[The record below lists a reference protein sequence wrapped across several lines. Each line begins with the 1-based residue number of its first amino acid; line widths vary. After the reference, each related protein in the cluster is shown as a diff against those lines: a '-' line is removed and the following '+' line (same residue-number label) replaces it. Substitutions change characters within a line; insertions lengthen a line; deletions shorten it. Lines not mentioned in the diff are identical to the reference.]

1 MNLTFK
7 GFLKSY
13 CRELSGERTLSLREL
28 VRMAAEDAPRLAE
41 PVFLLATAEGKS
53 DYLRGLAEGTWM
65 EAEYGRAAEILEQ
78 SGKPVEE
85 TLSQGMLPE
94 RYQSVWDA
102 YRGKRCKPQNDR
114 RVNGLMREKTL
125 AALERAG
132 MTCYRLCKELGL
144 NKGNVY
150 AYLHRGDDSKVSRD
164 TARAIMAYAQKQ
176 ALEPV
181 PVRVRRG

>member
-7 GFLKSY
+7 GFLKGY
-13 CRELSGERTLSLREL
+13 CRELSGEQTLSLREL
-28 VRMAAEDAPRLAE
+28 VRMAAGDVPRLAE
-41 PVFLLATAEGKS
+41 PVFLLAAAEDKS
-53 DYLRGLAEGTWM
+53 DYLKDLVEGTWM
-65 EAEYGRAAEILEQ
+65 EVEYGRAAEMLER
-78 SGKPVEE
+78 SGKSVEE
-85 TLSQGMLPE
+85 ALSQGTLPE

-102 YRGKRCKPQNDR
+102 YQGKRHKSQNDR
-114 RVNGLMREKTL
+114 RANGLMREKTL

-164 TARAIMAYAQKQ
+164 TARAIMAYAQEQ

-181 PVRVRRG
+181 PVRARRE